1 MSEENKKGFLMGFDS
16 NTIDHLGIKLY
27 STFPP
32 VIAELISNSYDA
44 EAHNVTVMIDYEEK
58 TIKVTDDG
66 TGMSHE
72 EINEAYLKIG
82 RNRRTKVNSGLS
94 KNRLRKVTGKK
105 GLGKLAIFGV
115 ANSITINSVC
125 DGFFNS
131 LRINYNDLKSQQP
144 PYHPEPLA
152 EYQEIKEKNQTCIII
167 EEIEQSITS
176 VDVLALGLARRFNFF
191 DDDFKVNIT
200 DNNGVDVKVTKE
212 LYTNLFEKQYEWTF
226 PESFGEE
233 ISKNAYLKL
242 LNDQKVTGKISTTFT
257 PLKKINQGFN
267 VFARG
272 KIASE
277 NEFFNDRSNDQFNQY
292 VFGYFTVDII
302 DEDDEKDF
310 IGTARQSILW
320 ERSEISQEIK
330 LALDELIKLIGNF
343 WRKKRATDKND
354 RMEEIIPESFF
365 ENLSPADKQQLTKIK
380 NTLIANSIE
389 TTDAE
394 PVLKILETV
403 KDLYKFQSF
412 QEYVFDLTDSDITV
426 ENIKKIAE
434 DWELIEAKEM
444 AKIALGRVSAIEQFE
459 RFIREDASENKVIQ
473 PFLEKFPWILNPRI
487 TTFEREVTFKRIL
500 KENFPDEKF
509 LEESNRRL
517 DFLCYLTN
525 GELIIIELKR
535 PRIKISDKEI
545 NQALEYQDY
554 LRKHHRDVIER
565 GVKTYLVSDSF
576 ELNPIA
582 KRLYPSLEKS
592 GELTILSYS
601 DLLVQAK
608 QYNKE
613 FIDLYEQLQ
622 DTVIKKESEV

>member
-1 MSEENKKGFLMGFDS
+1 MGEKIEKGFLMGFDA

-44 EAHNVTVMIDYEEK
+44 EAQNVTVLIDYEEK

-94 KNRLRKVTGKK
+94 KNGLRKVTGKK

-125 DGFFNS
+125 DGLFNS
-131 LRINYNDLKSQQP
+131 LRINYNDLRSQKP
-144 PYHPEPLA
+144 PYRPEALC
-152 EYQEIKEKNQTCIII
+152 EYKDTEEKNQTSIV
-167 EEIEQSITS
+167 IEQIEQAITS
-176 VDVLALGLARRFNFF
+176 VDVLAIGLARRFNFF
-191 DDDFKVNIT
+191 DENFNVNII
-200 DNNGVDVKVTKE
+200 DNNGENVKVTKE
-212 LYTNLFEKQYEWTF
+212 LYTNLFEKQYDWRF
-226 PESFGEE
+226 PESFEEE
-233 ISKNAYLKL
+233 ILEKSSLKF
-242 LNDQKVTGKISTTFT
+242 LNDQKVSGKISTTLT
-257 PLKKINQGFN
+257 PLKKVDQGFN

-292 VFGYFTVDII
+292 VYGYFTVDII

-320 ERSEISQEIK
+320 ERSEISQKIK
-330 LALDELIKLIGNF
+330 MALDELIKIVEKS
-343 WRKKRATDKND
+343 WRKKRASDKNA
-354 RMEEIIPESFF
+354 RIEEIIPESFF
-365 ENLSPADKQQLTKIK
+365 EGLTKSDKNQLIKIK
-380 NTLIANSIE
+380 NSLVTNSLE
-389 TTDAE
+389 TTE
-394 PVLKILETV
+394 VKPIMEVLESV
-403 KDLYKFQSF
+403 KDLYEFQSF
-412 QEYVFDLTDSDITV
+412 QDYVDELAESDVTV
-426 ENIKKIAE
+426 ENIKKIAD

-444 AKIALGRVSAIEQFE
+444 AKIALGRVTAIEQFE
-459 RFIREDASENKVIQ
+459 RFVREDASENKVIQ

-487 TTFEREVTFKRIL
+487 TTFEREKTFKKIL
-500 KENFPDEKF
+500 KDNFPDRDF

-545 NQALEYQDY
+545 FQALEYQEY
-554 LRKHHRDVIER
+554 LRKNHRDAISQ
-565 GVKTYLVSDSF
+565 GVKTFLVSDSY
-576 ELNPIA
+576 ELNKNA
-582 KRLYPSLEKS
+582 QRVYPSLEQS
-592 GELTILSYS
+592 GELKILSYS

-613 FIDLYEQLQ
+613 FIELYEKLE
-622 DTVIKKESEV
+622 KK

>member
-1 MSEENKKGFLMGFDS
+1 
-16 NTIDHLGIKLY
+16 
-27 STFPP
+27 
-32 VIAELISNSYDA
+32 
-44 EAHNVTVMIDYEEK
+44 
-58 TIKVTDDG
+58 
-66 TGMSHE
+66 
-72 EINEAYLKIG
+72 
-82 RNRRTKVNSGLS
+82 
-94 KNRLRKVTGKK
+94 
-105 GLGKLAIFGV
+105 
-115 ANSITINSVC
+115 
-125 DGFFNS
+125 
-131 LRINYNDLKSQQP
+131 
-144 PYHPEPLA
+144 
-152 EYQEIKEKNQTCIII
+152 
-167 EEIEQSITS
+167 
-176 VDVLALGLARRFNFF
+176 
-191 DDDFKVNIT
+191 
-200 DNNGVDVKVTKE
+200 
-212 LYTNLFEKQYEWTF
+212 
-226 PESFGEE
+226 
-233 ISKNAYLKL
+233 LKL